1 MLPPSPPPGSALLFP
16 AARGRRRVIPF
27 SDGATLGVG
36 ERRRPLTADPTH
48 AEKVARDD
56 AHLRSLGIKP
66 ELRRTLG
73 FLSNFAVAF
82 SYISVSTGTFTNQA
96 VAFGVGGP
104 AIFWAWPLVI
114 LGQTFVALNFAE
126 LSSHFPVA
134 GSIYQW
140 SKRLSNKTL
149 GWFTGWIY
157 FWAGVVTVTA
167 VAATVPLVLSTIQ
180 GWDLAS
186 PSPIGFLNMW
196 QFVGLAALLTTT
208 LINIEGVR
216 LLALLNNIGVAAE
229 ILGMVVFALVL
240 LIFANHQS
248 PAILFDTSYTKD
260 LAGGNYFAVFL
271 VGMFMALFVV
281 YGFDTAGTFGE
292 ETVDASRQA
301 PRGVL
306 SAIWLSGIVG
316 AVFLLAVTLSFRDIH
331 KVIETGQAAGF
342 PIADTIK
349 ENLTFNLGFGTLG
362 DLYLFMILVAVYVC
376 TLAIQ
381 GATTRLMFS
390 MGRDRRLPFGAA
402 WGSVNPTFRTPANA
416 AIAVGVLGALPLIL
430 MGATAS
436 IYLAI
441 AATGMIYLS
450 YILCNLGVLIART
463 KGWPHRGAWFSLGSW
478 GTIINILALVWGT
491 AMVINIGIWTSPIFG
506 DFGNELRNLWS
517 NPFINTFL
525 AFGTNADGKP
535 NILTGLPAW
544 PVFETLVGL
553 VVIVGLIYYLVAQR
567 GREDRVEPDVAT
579 GEAVIA

>member
-1 MLPPSPPPGSALLFP
+1 MSGPMES
-16 AARGRRRVIPF
+16 
-27 SDGATLGVG
+27 
-36 ERRRPLTADPTH
+36 TADV
-48 AEKVARDD
+48 AARDD

-114 LGQTFVALNFAE
+114 IGQTFVALNFAE
-126 LSSHFPVA
+126 LASHFPVA

-140 SKRLSNKTL
+140 SKRLSNRTL

-167 VAATVPLVLSTIQ
+167 VAATVPLVLSTIL
-180 GWDLAS
+180 GFDLAS
-186 PSPIGFLNMW
+186 ASPVPGLDMW
-196 QFVGLAALLTTT
+196 QFVGLLTLVTTT
-208 LINIEGVR
+208 LINSIGVR
-216 LLALLNNIGVAAE
+216 LLALINNIGVGAE
-229 ILGMVVFALVL
+229 IIGMLFFALIL
-240 LIFANHQS
+240 LFFSNHQ
-248 PAILFDTSYTKD
+248 PASILFDNSYTAS
-260 LAGGNYFAVFL
+260 LAGGNYFPVFL
-271 VGMFMALFVV
+271 VGAFMALFVV

-292 ETVDASRQA
+292 ETLDAGRQA

-316 AVFLLAVTLSFRDIH
+316 AVFLLAVTLSFKD
-331 KVIETGQAAGF
+331 VGAAVATGQAFGF

-349 ENLTFNLGFGTLG
+349 ENLTTTLVGTFTLG
-362 DLYLFMILVAVYVC
+362 DLYLVMILIAVYVC

-390 MGRDRRLPFGAA
+390 MGRDRRLPLGRL
-402 WGSVNPTFRTPANA
+402 WGHVNQGFKTPLNSAV
-416 AIAVGVLGALPLIL
+416 AVGVLGAIPLL
-430 MGATAS
+430 LTGALGS
-436 IYLAI
+436 IYMAI

-450 YILCNLGVLIART
+450 YFLCNLGVFVARRR
-463 KGWPHRGAWFSLGSW
+463 GWPHKGAWFSLKGW
-478 GTIINILALVWGT
+478 GTIINVVALIWGG
-491 AMVINIGIWTSPIFG
+491 AMVINIGIWTDTNLFG
-506 DFGNELRNLWS
+506 DFGNDLRNTWS

-525 AFGTNADGKP
+525 SLGKNADGTA
-535 NILTGLPAW
+535 NILSGLPAW

-553 VVIVGLIYYLVAQR
+553 VVVVGALYYVVAQR
-567 GREDRVEPDVAT
+567 GHADEVSPDLAT
-579 GEAVIA
+579 GEALIG

>member
-1 MLPPSPPPGSALLFP
+1 
-16 AARGRRRVIPF
+16 
-27 SDGATLGVG
+27 
-36 ERRRPLTADPTH
+36 LTADPMQ
-48 AEKVARDD
+48 ADQVARDD

-167 VAATVPLVLSTIQ
+167 VAATVPLVLSSIM
-180 GWDLAS
+180 GFDLAS
-186 PSPIGFLNMW
+186 DSPLGFLDMW
-196 QFVGLAALLTTT
+196 QFVGLAALLITT

-229 ILGMVVFALVL
+229 ILGMVVFALIL
-240 LIFANHQS
+240 LFFANHQS
-248 PAILFDTSYTKD
+248 PAILFDTSYTND
-260 LAGGNYFAVFL
+260 LAGNGYLPVFL

-292 ETVDASRQA
+292 ETVDAGRQA

-306 SAIWLSGIVG
+306 SAIWISGIVG
-316 AVFLLAVTLSFRDIH
+316 AIFLLAVTLSFRDVGAAV
-331 KVIETGQAAGF
+331 KLGQEFGF
-342 PIADTIK
+342 PIAETIK
-349 ENLTFNLGFGTLG
+349 QNLTFSLGFTNLG
-362 DLYLFMILVAVYVC
+362 DLYLVMILVAVFVC

-390 MGRDRRLPFGAA
+390 MGRDRRLPFGGA
-402 WGSVNPTFRTPANA
+402 WGRVNPTFRTPANA
-416 AIAVGVLGALPLIL
+416 AIAVGVLGAIPLIL

-450 YILCNLGVLIART
+450 YILCNLGVFMARR

-478 GTIINILALVWGT
+478 GTTINVLALVWGT

-506 DFGNELRNLWS
+506 VFGNDLRNTWS

-525 AFGTNADGKP
+525 AFGKKADGSA
-535 NILTGLPAW
+535 NILEGLPAW
-544 PVFETLVGL
+544 PVFETLVL
-553 VVIVGLIYYLVAQR
+553 TVVIIGAIYYFAVQR
-567 GREDRVEPDVAT
+567 TREDRVEPDLAT